1 MPEKSRAGKKT
12 EVVTTEVEVVNNKV
26 DKKYMMALTGLCM
39 NQLFIQHETNIMGYS
54 TQTTCYLFDS

>member
-54 TQTTCYLFDS
+54 TQTTCYFFDG

>member
-39 NQLFIQHETNIMGYS
+39 NQLFFQHETNIMGYS

>member
-26 DKKYMMALTGLCM
+26 DKKYMMALTGLC
-39 NQLFIQHETNIMGYS
+39 NIETKIVTCFGAVKNILFKRCFH
-54 TQTTCYLFDS
+54 

>member
-12 EVVTTEVEVVNNKV
+12 EVITTEVEVVNNKV

-39 NQLFIQHETNIMGYS
+39 NQLFIQHETNIILVSY
-54 TQTTCYLFDS
+54 Y